1 MTRSRSRSAI
11 FVSNRK
17 GARAPRR
24 RLFLVVASLIAAGVP
39 CFVQPAAAA
48 PRMISFGYPNCVS
61 CHVAP
66 QGRGL
71 LSAYGRGIDIAQSW
85 SQVDITGVL
94 LGKVHADAASAPWDG
109 TFGPVLADV
118 TATGRINRD
127 LENAKTDPTAST
139 LYRQIIFLGRA
150 KQIRFNGEV
159 GLRDSNLRDTQ
170 LSPNQ
175 IAVGG
180 DRLFLKKLTLDWR
193 IKENADGSGS
203 ELSIGRDYLPLGLQ
217 IDDYTTF
224 ILSLNRDGIYDFPLQ
239 AKYFAWNA
247 KSLGAAFVFAPSF
260 EEPSASREYGGGF
273 MYERYPSPKLALG
286 VQGLVGFADETDRA
300 RLGIYARWGISEK
313 WALLAELDYTH
324 LWNGRSSPGDGEQL
338 TTFLQLHYCHT
349 EWLVSSLSGNY
360 AHSDVLA
367 AGSNLFSARY
377 TLSAR
382 INRNLTIGAS
392 YAVGDILRNLDY
404 GQEAFVF
411 AAVKF

>member
-1 MTRSRSRSAI
+1 
-11 FVSNRK
+11 
-17 GARAPRR
+17 
-24 RLFLVVASLIAAGVP
+24 
-39 CFVQPAAAA
+39 
-48 PRMISFGYPNCVS
+48 MISYGYPNCVS

-71 LSAYGRGIDIAQSW
+71 LSAYGRGIDIAQSY
-85 SQVDITGVL
+85 SQVDATGEL
-94 LGKVHADAASAPWDG
+94 LAKVFHGDFNSGQWDG
-109 TFGPVLADV
+109 TFGNVLADV

-127 LENAKTDPTAST
+127 LDKGNTDPTVAA
-139 LYRQIIFLGRA
+139 LYRQVIFLGRA
-150 KQIRFNGEV
+150 RRIRFNGEV
-159 GLRDSNLRDTQ
+159 GFRDTGLHDTQ

-175 IAVGG
+175 EAVGG
-180 DRLFLKKLTLDWR
+180 DRLFLKKLTIDWR
-193 IKENADGSGS
+193 IKENQDGSGS

-217 IDDYTTF
+217 IDDYTAF

-239 AKYFAWNA
+239 VKYFAWDA
-247 KSLGAAFVFAPSF
+247 KSLGSVFAFAPSF

-286 VQGLVGFADETDRA
+286 VQGLAGFADETDRA
-300 RLGIYARWGISEK
+300 RLGVYARWGISTK
-313 WALLAELDYTH
+313 WALLAQLDYTH

-338 TTFLQLHYCHT
+338 TGFLQLHYCHT

-360 AHSDVLA
+360 AYSDVLT

-392 YAVGDILRNLDY
+392 CAAGDILRNLDD
-404 GQEAFVF
+404 GREGFVF